1 MTYQALYRTYRPK
14 TFEDVFGQDVIVQTL
29 KNAIATNKIAHA
41 YIFSGPRGTGKTSVA
56 KIFSNAVNCE
66 ADPSVAPCGK
76 CATCKAIQEEAISDV
91 IEIDAASN
99 NGVDEI
105 RELRDK
111 VKYMPSMGKYKV
123 YIIDEVHMLTIQAF
137 NALLKTLE
145 EPPSHVIFILA
156 TTEVNKLPLTILSRC
171 QRFDFRG
178 ITIKDIVRKLNDIV
192 EEEDI
197 KVTIDAL
204 DEIARLAEGGMRDAI
219 SLLDQAYSFAEGEI
233 TLDDIYDVSGSV
245 SKENLIKILKG
256 ILDKNIGESFAIL
269 NDVIEDGKEVAKII
283 ADLISLLRDVLI
295 EKNLAFDVN
304 NKNEDISNLAKE
316 FSNDRLYFYLEVL
329 NETQNSVKWTSHKRA
344 YLELA
349 LIKMFDH
356 STLERIESN
365 EKIELLMNRINQL
378 ELDLKN
384 VQVKEVIV
392 TKEEPKKGE
401 KVETPKKTK
410 PAKKVEPEKVI
421 KPITVKD
428 VNYILNN
435 GDIKKRETLQKIW
448 PDLKRVTD
456 PKKSVLAG
464 LLSDSKVV
472 ASSATTAILVYPGK
486 TECIRML
493 SHDFKESAL
502 NLLNGKTKYIDDYI
516 CLDEDL
522 WNKLLTEFRL
532 EWKKGNKKPILQDR
546 DLNIYESKDEK
557 WQPETLKTAIE
568 FFGEDLVEQKEEE

>member
-14 TFEDVFGQDVIVQTL
+14 TFDDVVGQDVIVQTL

-66 ADPSVAPCGK
+66 ANPSVAPCGK

-178 ITIKDIVRKLNDIV
+178 ITIKDIVKRLNEIVV
-192 EEEDI
+192 EEKIEI
-197 KVTIDAL
+197 TDAAL
-204 DEIARLAEGGMRDAI
+204 NEIARLAEGGMRDAI
-219 SLLDQAYSFAEGEI
+219 SLLDQAYSFADGEI
-233 TLDDIYDVSGSV
+233 TLNDIYDVSGSV
-245 SKENLIKILKG
+245 SKENLLGILRG
-256 ILDKNIGESFAIL
+256 ILDKNVSETFQIL
-269 NDVIEDGKEVAKII
+269 NDVIEDGKEIVKII
-283 ADLISLLRDVLI
+283 ADLISLLRDILI

-304 NKNEDISNLAKE
+304 DKNEDISSLAKD

-329 NETQNSVKWTSHKRA
+329 NETQNSVRWTSHKRA

-349 LIKMFDH
+349 LIKMIDH
-356 STLERIESN
+356 VALDKIEST
-365 EKIELLMNRINQL
+365 EKVEMLMNRVNQL

-384 VQVKEVIV
+384 VQIKEVIV
-392 TKEEPKKGE
+392 AKEEPTTKEEKPKEVKN
-401 KVETPKKTK
+401 P
-410 PAKKVEPEKVI
+410 KVI
-421 KPITVKD
+421 EPSIAMKPITVKD
-428 VNYILNN
+428 VNEVLNN
-435 GDIKKRETLQKIW
+435 GDVNKRETLQKIW
-448 PDLKRVTD
+448 PMLKRVKD
-456 PKKSVLAG
+456 PSKEVIAD
-464 LLSDSKVV
+464 LLSNSKVV
-472 ASSATTAILVYPGK
+472 ATSKTTAILVYPST

-493 SHDFKESAL
+493 THDFKNSAL
-502 NLLNGKTKYIDDYI
+502 NLLNGKQKYIDDYI
-516 CLDEDL
+516 CLDENS
-522 WNKLLTEFRL
+522 WNELSTEYL
-532 EWKKGNKKPILQDR
+532 NEWKKGNKNPILQER
-546 DLNIYESKDEK
+546 DLNIYSSKDEK
-557 WQPETLKTAIE
+557 WQSETVKTAID
-568 FFGEDLVEQKEEE
+568 FFGKDLVEQKEE